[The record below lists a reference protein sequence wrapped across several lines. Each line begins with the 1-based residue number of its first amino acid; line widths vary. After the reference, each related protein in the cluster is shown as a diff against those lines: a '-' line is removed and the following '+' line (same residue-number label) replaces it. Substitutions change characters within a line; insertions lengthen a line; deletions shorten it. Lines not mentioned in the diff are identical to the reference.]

1 MSAWDRR
8 WNRSSVEQLD
18 DHLTQLAHHYS
29 HSDNFEKA
37 IEYLSRA
44 GHQSL
49 ARSAHGEASTHFI
62 AALNLLP
69 KLTDNHTRL
78 QLELRLQL
86 QLGLAAFSLKGFSST
101 EAGLAF
107 TRARELC
114 EQLDDPPESFAVF
127 LGLAGMHMI
136 RAELCKAAELGEE
149 LLRRARTTNYPVQLM
164 LAYRA
169 LGQIYYHKGDLI
181 SARRNLGSATG
192 HFAFLRGPELI
203 ANGNDARIGCLS
215 YLGWT
220 LWSLGYP
227 DQALTLLN
235 ETLTLAQSCPTRLI
249 LPPLGILLEQFT
261 NVVESHL
268 QSWKMRNSKYRYA
281 PNMGSRCNWRSRL
294 ASVDG
299 RG

>member
-1 MSAWDRR
+1 MSKPPPAPGYRFKHALTQEVAYNSLLIERR
-8 WNRSSVEQLD
+8 RQIHERVGSALESVFGEQLD
-18 DHLTQLAHHYS
+18 DHLTQLAHHYR

-44 GHQSL
+44 GNQSL

-127 LGLAGMHMI
+127 LGLAG
-136 RAELCKAAELGEE
+136 C
-149 LLRRARTTNYPVQLM
+149 T
-164 LAYRA
+164 
-169 LGQIYYHKGDLI
+169 
-181 SARRNLGSATG
+181 
-192 HFAFLRGPELI
+192 
-203 ANGNDARIGCLS
+203 
-215 YLGWT
+215 
-220 LWSLGYP
+220 
-227 DQALTLLN
+227 
-235 ETLTLAQSCPTRLI
+235 
-249 LPPLGILLEQFT
+249 
-261 NVVESHL
+261 
-268 QSWKMRNSKYRYA
+268 
-281 PNMGSRCNWRSRL
+281 
-294 ASVDG
+294 
-299 RG
+299 